1 MNTFAYAQ
9 TVFTSAVA
17 KCSALGAKIEAIKK
31 NIQVQEDSVN
41 VNSTPIEDN
50 STYKYYKTQ
59 IDETRARKDAALEKL
74 EQEFRQRRDTLE
86 SKYDAQIN
94 MFTLNLESTREKI
107 ENKTPTTPAYRRLIA
122 ELNIVEKQLV
132 ESKQE
137 HANALATLEQ
147 AFLVDAAKKKKD
159 ALEKERVAARQR
171 QIENEEAGKR
181 IEQDRENTR
190 KAEMERAKQ
199 RSEAAKIQTTTIEE
213 SNLQFAFTPPPK
225 KIKKAKGEVKK
236 LSFPLDPKKQYTVD
250 ELDTIDVDYEKDGD
264 ANCELYDKL
273 YHEAAIREGM
283 YGAWE
288 CKEESLS
295 PV

>member
-1 MNTFAYAQ
+1 MNTVAYAQ

-59 IDETRARKDAALEKL
+59 VDETRARKEAALEKL

-94 MFTLNLESTREKI
+94 MFTLNLESTRQKI
-107 ENKTPTTPAYRRLIA
+107 ENKTPTTPAYKRLIA

-137 HANALATLEQ
+137 QANALATLEQ
-147 AFLVDAAKKKKD
+147 AFLVDAARKKKD
-159 ALEKERVAARQR
+159 ALEKERVAARQQ
-171 QIENEEAGKR
+171 QIENEEAMKR

-190 KAEMERAKQ
+190 RAEMERAKQ
-199 RSEAAKIQTTTIEE
+199 RSEAAKAAQTTTVVD
-213 SNLQFAFTPPPK
+213 TKPVR
-225 KIKKAKGEVKK
+225 KAKKYVKQ

-273 YHEAAIREGM
+273 RLEAAIREGLDISQEIWNRI
-283 YGAWE
+283 G
-288 CKEESLS
+288 ESEA
-295 PV
+295 

>member
-17 KCSALGAKIEAIKK
+17 KCSSLETKIEALKK

-59 IDETRARKDAALEKL
+59 VDETRARKEAALEKL

-94 MFTLNLESTREKI
+94 MFTLNLESTRQKI
-107 ENKTPTTPAYRRLIA
+107 ENKTPTTPAYKRLIA

-137 HANALATLEQ
+137 QANALATLEQ
-147 AFLVDAAKKKKD
+147 AFLVDAARKKKD
-159 ALEKERVAARQR
+159 ALEKERVAARQQ
-171 QIENEEAGKR
+171 QIENEEAMKR

-190 KAEMERAKQ
+190 RAEMERAKQ
-199 RSEAAKIQTTTIEE
+199 RSEAAKAAQTTTVVD
-213 SNLQFAFTPPPK
+213 TKPVR
-225 KIKKAKGEVKK
+225 KAKKYVKQ

-273 YHEAAIREGM
+273 YHEASVREGV

-288 CKEESLS
+288 CKEECLS